1 MIFKSLKLTEGM
13 ATKKFDFSSSVNLI
27 YSEKN
32 SKGKTTLLRFLLYAI
47 GYAIPN
53 TKNIKF
59 EKCITECELEC
70 EMGSIKVI
78 RQNDYLEVFQ
88 ASEKRTY
95 ILPHEVDD
103 FHSLLFGTHNKDIL
117 NNLLG
122 TFYVDQ
128 EKGWTLLNRGTVI
141 GKNHFTIEHL
151 ILGLSDRDC
160 SELTKELKS
169 VERELSKFRQMFNV
183 AQYQAEINERKE
195 NLVFEEHD
203 EAVQRQLEILK
214 FDAKSISDE
223 LKRINNVIDENTSF
237 KNYIE
242 KMKIRVM
249 ASNGEEI
256 PVNKNTIVDFQ
267 DNVEILV
274 AKRRM
279 ITAELSSIKREI
291 NKFDKVTSLQETLF
305 KTETLIQS
313 FDKNISAFEIDAA
326 TVDRIVTK
334 LEHERTKIKKA
345 ITAATKLNNQIVT
358 DIYNTIKKY
367 AVELDLEKNMNLW
380 QDYIFTDDLKSL
392 SGAILHK
399 IVFVFKLAYIKA
411 VQDKLKIHLPIILD
425 SPSGRELDKAN
436 IDKMM
441 DILNRDFRKNQ
452 IIISSIFTYSL
463 DNMKVFELGDLL
475 IDEYTN
481 YR

>member
-1 MIFKSLKLTEGM
+1 MIFKSLKLIEGM
-13 ATKKFDFSSSVNLI
+13 ATKKFEFSSSVNLVH
-27 YSEKN
+27 SENN
-32 SKGKTTLLRFLLYAI
+32 SKGKTTLLRFLLYSI

-59 EKCITECELEC
+59 ENCITECEIEC
-70 EMGSIKVI
+70 ESGLIKAV
-78 RQNDYLEVFQ
+78 RQNDYLETFQ

-95 ILPHEVDD
+95 ILPHEVDE
-103 FHSLLFGTHNKDIL
+103 FHFLLFGTNNKDIL

-122 TFYVDQ
+122 TFYIDQ

-160 SELTKELKS
+160 SELIKELKT
-169 VERELSKFRQMFNV
+169 VERELSKYRQMFNI
-183 AQYQAEINERKE
+183 AQYQAEINELKE
-195 NLVFEEHD
+195 NLVFEALD

-214 FDAKSISDE
+214 FDSKSILEE
-223 LKRINNVIDENTSF
+223 LKRINKVIDENTSF

-249 ASNGEEI
+249 GSNGEEI
-256 PVNKNTIVDFQ
+256 PVNKQTIVDFQ
-267 DNVEILV
+267 DNVEILI
-274 AKRRM
+274 AKRRI

-291 NKFDKVTSLQETLF
+291 NKLDKVSSQQETLL

-313 FDKNISAFEIDAA
+313 FDKKISAFEIDAV
-326 TVDRIVTK
+326 TVEKIVTK
-334 LEHERTKIKKA
+334 LGNERVKIKKA
-345 ITAATKLNNQIVT
+345 ISAATKHNNQVVV

-367 AVELDLEKNMNLW
+367 AAELDLEKSMNPR
-380 QDYIFTDDLKSL
+380 QDFIFTDDLKSL

-399 IVFVFKLAYIKA
+399 IVFVFNLAYIKA
-411 VQDKLKIHLPIILD
+411 VQDKLKISLPIILD
-425 SPSGRELDKAN
+425 SPSGRELDKTN

-441 DILNRDFRKNQ
+441 DILNRDFKENQ
-452 IIISSIFTYSL
+452 IIISSIFTYSF

-475 IDEYTN
+475 IDKF
-481 YR
+481 